1 MFKVGD
7 FVYCSGGFSGAY
19 FGRITNIDEKHV
31 CKYEIQPMYYSTG
44 QPMPE
49 TEVRATSE
57 VRNGYDVINDEVI
70 RLCAKQDILN
80 KMKIKELQ
88 NEPNTEK

>member
-31 CKYEIQPMYYSTG
+31 CKYEIQPLYYKTG
-44 QPMPE
+44 QPMLE
-49 TEVRATSE
+49 TEVRASSE
-57 VRNGYDVINDEVI
+57 VVDGYQIV
-70 RLCAKQDILN
+70 
-80 KMKIKELQ
+80 
-88 NEPNTEK
+88 NTEIEHLQRQIDVLNEMKQAERIEDDN